1 MVKADLVL
9 PDGTKVVI
17 EGAADEVAGLLE
29 RFSASPKSGSGSAS
43 RKKPSQR
50 SQTEG
55 SSKRKKVAGA
65 GSLINE
71 LAEEDYFNVKRTIGD
86 VQKKLEERGHIF
98 ALGSISPALF
108 RLTRKRTIRRVKEG
122 KVWVYV
128 K

>member
-55 SSKRKKVAGA
+55 SSNRKKVAGA
-65 GSLINE
+65 GPVVNK
-71 LAEEDYFNVKRTIGD
+71 LAEENYFILKRTSGD

-98 ALGSISPALF
+98 ALSSISPALF
-108 RLTRKRTIRRVKEG
+108 RRSRKR
-122 KVWVYV
+122 
-128 K
+128 